1 MGYSK
6 AQIYQTALGLLYNS
20 IQLIISYIKNIAK
33 ASHKVA
39 LGKKYCNIPPKQGY
53 HNFYI
58 VGCYSVRYSGNT
70 HKFFPFQAA
79 LSLLQLA
86 QYRKLYTIYW

>member
-33 ASHKVA
+33 VGHKVTS
-39 LGKKYCNIPPKQGY
+39 GKKYCNIPPKQGY
-53 HNFYI
+53 HKTRVI
-58 VGCYSVRYSGNT
+58 GLLYSGV
-70 HKFFPFQAA
+70 
-79 LSLLQLA
+79 
-86 QYRKLYTIYW
+86 